1 MRDLS
6 NRAKTPARVTLEIV
20 GVPGESVSIFTE
32 TPLDA
37 PPPAIY
43 EGALP
48 ASGRLRLRVPRS
60 SLLVVASGYGKAAVQ
75 FEEGESFR
83 EVDVRPA
90 GFHS

>member
-1 MRDLS
+1 MRNLS
-6 NRAKTPARVTLEIV
+6 DRAKTPPRATLEIV
-20 GVPGESVSIFTE
+20 GVPGGAVSIFTE

-37 PPPAIY
+37 PPPPIY
-43 EGALP
+43 EGTLP

-60 SLLVVASGYGKAAVQ
+60 SLLVVASGFGKAAVQ
-75 FEEGESFR
+75 FEGGETFR

>member
-6 NRAKTPARVTLEIV
+6 DRAKPPPRATLEIV
-20 GVPGESVSIFTE
+20 GVPGEAVSIFTE

-37 PPPAIY
+37 PPPPIF

-60 SLLVVASGYGKAAVQ
+60 SLLVVASGFGKAAVQ
-75 FEEGESFR
+75 FAAGENFQQ
-83 EVDVRPA
+83 VDVRPA
-90 GFHS
+90 KSSF